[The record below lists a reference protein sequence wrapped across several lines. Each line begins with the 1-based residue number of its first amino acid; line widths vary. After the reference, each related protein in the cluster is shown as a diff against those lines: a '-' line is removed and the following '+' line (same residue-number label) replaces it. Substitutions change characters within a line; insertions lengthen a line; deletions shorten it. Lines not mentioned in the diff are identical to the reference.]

1 MFQMLSLP
9 DLRTSGCAILINIL
23 YFSYY
28 NFALAHKSFRHHD
41 ERSQWCERNCGGNK
55 WIKEQSVWG

>member
-23 YFSYY
+23 YFSCY
-28 NFALAHKSFRHHD
+28 NFTLAHKSFRHHD
-41 ERSQWCERNCGGNK
+41 ERSQWC
-55 WIKEQSVWG
+55 

>member
-9 DLRTSGCAILINIL
+9 DLRTSGCAILINNIL

-41 ERSQWCERNCGGNK
+41 ERSQWC
-55 WIKEQSVWG
+55 